1 MSKIF
6 LSVHWLNWINSWIG
20 LRFHFQLWTECQN
33 NFDDVTVNLEMVYQ
47 YSSQAKRSNFK
58 VGWDKKFDFEK
69 ITSSYVLIKKLQL
82 FSEIKECTYCY
93 NLNLTGN
100 AASAK
105 STGVSWFTKPHLVWV
120 FFSYLQVASPQRR
133 TIKLES

>member
-1 MSKIF
+1 MSPSWCAKDQSLKFWQYRQYSMLQVLKRPYTELNKLLDHKII
-6 LSVHWLNWINSWIG
+6 S
-20 LRFHFQLWTECQN
+20 LRFHSQLWTECQN

-93 NLNLTGN
+93 NLNLTDN

-105 STGVSWFTKPHLVWV
+105 STGV
-120 FFSYLQVASPQRR
+120 
-133 TIKLES
+133 I